1 MSKRILTGVRAAIRN
16 GAYDMT
22 MHASEEMAEDALDIV
37 DVETSILNG
46 KLVKSEKDDPRG
58 TRHIVHGA
66 GPDRKAHIGTVGRFT
81 ETGRY
86 LLITVYK
93 VTET

>member
-1 MSKRILTGVRAAIRN
+1 MSKRILTRVRTAIKN
-16 GAYDMT
+16 GTYDMT

-37 DVETSILNG
+37 DVETSILN

-66 GPDRKAHIGTVGRFT
+66 GSDRKAQIGTVGRFT
-81 ETGRY
+81 
-86 LLITVYK
+86 
-93 VTET
+93 

>member
-1 MSKRILTGVRAAIRN
+1 MSKRILTRIRAAIRSET
-16 GAYDMT
+16 YDMT

-37 DVETSILNG
+37 DIETSILNG
-46 KLVKSEKDDPRG
+46 KLAKSEKDDPRG

-66 GPDRKAHIGTVGRFT
+66 GSDRKAQIGTVGRFT

-93 VTET
+93 VTEA

>member
-1 MSKRILTGVRAAIRN
+1 
-16 GAYDMT
+16 MT
-22 MHASEEMAEDALDIV
+22 MHASEEMAEDALDIA
-37 DVETSILNG
+37 DVESSIRNG
-46 KLVKSEKDDPRG
+46 RLVKSEKEDPRG
-58 TRHIVHGA
+58 TRHIVHGT
-66 GPDRKAHIGTVGRFT
+66 GPDRKAQIATVGRFT